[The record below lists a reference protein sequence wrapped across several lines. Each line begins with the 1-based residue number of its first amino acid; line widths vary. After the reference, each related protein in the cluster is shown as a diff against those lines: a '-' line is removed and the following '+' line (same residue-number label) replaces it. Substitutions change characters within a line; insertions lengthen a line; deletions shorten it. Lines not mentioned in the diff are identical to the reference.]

1 MLLPRARAPNR
12 TLRYLPPSW
21 CDDGFMITAADVDT
35 LLFDVIGTV
44 VDEGGTMRAEVA
56 AELEAAGL
64 AGPGRAGELAAAWEE
79 RSWSL
84 TAELDRG
91 GSWVSTDEVNARALA
106 DVLASG
112 GGGADGG
119 EPAAALPA
127 EAVRRLGLVGHRLRP
142 WPDAAAAL
150 AALARR
156 FTVVALSNGN
166 LSMLAAVSARGGL
179 SWHAVLSAE
188 LVGARKPDPAV
199 YRFALDR
206 LALDPARTL
215 MVAAHPWD
223 LRAAAAC
230 GLRTAYIERA
240 GEGRPE
246 PSDSFGL
253 SCPDLAALAAH
264 LTGG

>member
-1 MLLPRARAPNR
+1 
-12 TLRYLPPSW
+12 
-21 CDDGFMITAADVDT
+21 MITAADVDA

-56 AELEAAGL
+56 TALEQAGL
-64 AGPGRAGELAAAWEE
+64 TEPGRAEALAAAWEE
-79 RSWSL
+79 RSWAL
-84 TAELDRG
+84 TAALEG
-91 GSWVSTDEVNARALA
+91 GGPWVSTDQVNAMALA
-106 DVLASG
+106 DVLAG
-112 GGGADGG
+112 GGT
-119 EPAAALPA
+119 AAALPA

-166 LSMLAAVSARGGL
+166 LSMLASVSARGGL
-179 SWHAVLSAE
+179 GWHAVLSAE
-188 LVGARKPDPAV
+188 LVGVRKPDPAV

-206 LALDPARTL
+206 LALNPGRTL

-246 PSDSFGL
+246 PSDSFDL
-253 SCPDLAALAAH
+253 SCPDLAALAAY

>member
-1 MLLPRARAPNR
+1 
-12 TLRYLPPSW
+12 
-21 CDDGFMITAADVDT
+21 MITAAGVDT

-106 DVLASG
+106 DVLAG
-112 GGGADGG
+112 G
-119 EPAAALPA
+119 PAAALPA

-166 LSMLAAVSARGGL
+166 LSMLASVSARGGL
-179 SWHAVLSAE
+179 TWHAVLSAE

-240 GEGRPE
+240 GEGEPE
-246 PSDSFGL
+246 PSDSFDL